1 MLGVVFMVM
10 VSGRSK
16 TTTEA
21 MQVSGYI
28 VFPVLLLFVGQITG
42 LFILEW
48 WMLLAAAAVIAAIDL
63 LLFNRGFA
71 RFTAEKL
78 LA

>member
-1 MLGVVFMVM
+1 
-10 VSGRSK
+10 
-16 TTTEA
+16 
-21 MQVSGYI
+21 
-28 VFPVLLLFVGQITG
+28 
-42 LFILEW
+42 
-48 WMLLAAAAVIAAIDL
+48 MLLAAAAVIAAIDL